1 MAVKISGVLKD
12 GTGKPV
18 QNCTIQ
24 LKAKRNSTT
33 VVVNTLA
40 SENPD
45 EAGRYSMDVEYG
57 QYSVILLVEGFPP
70 SHAGTITVY
79 EDSRPG
85 TLNDFLG
92 AMTEDDARPEALRR
106 FELMVEEVARNAS
119 AVAQNTA
126 AAKKSASDASTSARE
141 AATHATDAAGSARA
155 ASTSAGQAASSAQSA
170 SSSAGTASTKATEA
184 LKSAAAAE
192 SSKSAAATS
201 AGAAKTSETN
211 AAASQQS
218 AATSASTAT
227 TKASEAA
234 TSARDA
240 SASKEAA
247 KSSET
252 NASSSASSAAS
263 SATAAGNSAKAA
275 KTSETNAR
283 SSETAAGQS
292 ASAAAGSKTAA
303 ASSASAASTS
313 AGQASASATAA
324 GKSAESAASSASTA
338 TTKAGEATE
347 QASAAARSASAAK
360 TSETNAKASET
371 SAESSKTAAASSA
384 SSAASS
390 ASSASASK
398 DEATRQAS
406 AARGSAT
413 TASTKATEAA
423 GSATAAAQSKSTAE
437 SAATRAETAAK
448 RAEDIASAVALE
460 DASTTKK
467 GIVQLSSA
475 TNSTSE
481 SLAATPKAVKAA
493 YDLANGKYTAQDA
506 TTAQKGIIQLSSATN
521 STSETLAA
529 TPKAVK
535 SAYDNAEKRLQKD
548 QNGADIP
555 DKGRFLN
562 NINAVSKTD
571 FADKRGMR
579 YVRVN
584 APAGATS
591 GKYYPVV
598 VMRSAGSVSELA
610 SRVIITTATRT
621 AGDPMNNCEFN
632 GFVMPGGW
640 TDRGRYAYGMFWQY
654 QNNERAIHS
663 IMMSNKGDDLRSV
676 FYVDGAAFP
685 VFAFIED
692 GLSISAP
699 GADLVV
705 NDTTYKFGA
714 TNPATECIAA
724 DVILDFKSGR
734 GFYESHSLIVNDNLS
749 CKKLFATDEIVAR
762 GGNQIRMIGGEYGAL
777 WRNDGAKTYL
787 LLTNQGDVYGGW
799 NTLRPFAIDNAT
811 GELVIG
817 TKLSASLN
825 GNALTATKLQTPR
838 RVSGVE
844 FDGSKDITLTAA
856 HVAAFARRATDTYA
870 DADGGVPWNAESG
883 AYNVTR
889 SGDSYILVNF
899 YTGVGSCRTLQM
911 KAHYRNGGLFYRSSR
926 DGYGFEEDWAEVY
939 TSKNLPPESYPVG
952 APIPWPSDTVPSG
965 YALMQGQTFDK
976 SAYPKLAAAYP
987 SGVIPDMRG
996 WTIKGKPASGR
1007 AVLSQ
1012 EQDGIKSHTH
1022 SASASSTDLGTKTT
1036 SSFDYGTKSTNNTGA
1051 HTHSLSGSTGS
1062 AGAHTHGNGIRWPGG
1077 GGSALA
1083 FYDGGGFTYVQD
1095 SQYQV
1100 SPGTSSSRSYYQRI
1114 QTQSAGAHT
1123 HSLSGTAASSGA
1135 HAHTVGIGAHTH
1147 SVAIGS
1153 HGHTI
1158 TVNAAGNAEN
1168 TVKNIAFNYI
1178 VRLA

>member
-79 EDSRPG
+79 EDSQPG

-92 AMTEDDARPEALRR
+92 AMTEDDVRPEALRR

-126 AAKKSASDASTSARE
+126 AAKKSASDAGTSARE

-155 ASTSAGQAASSAQSA
+155 ASTSAGQAATSAQSA

-184 LKSAAAAE
+184 SKSVAAAE

-211 AAASQQS
+211 AAASQKS

-240 SASKEAA
+240 AASKEAA

-252 NASSSASSAAS
+252 SAASSASSAAS
-263 SATAAGNSAKAA
+263 SATAAANSAKAA

-313 AGQASASATAA
+313 AGQASASAIAA

-360 TSETNAKASET
+360 ASETNAKASET
-371 SAESSKTAAASSA
+371 RAESSKTAAASSA

-406 AARGSAT
+406 AAKGSAT

-423 GSATAAAQSKSTAE
+423 GSATAASQSKTAAE
-437 SAATRAETAAK
+437 SAATRAEAAAD
-448 RAEDIASAVALE
+448 RAEEIAGAVAME
-460 DASTTKK
+460 DASLTTKGVVK
-467 GIVQLSSA
+467 LSSA
-475 TNSTSE
+475 VDSTSE

-493 YDLANGKYTAQDA
+493 NDNANSRVPSNRKVNGKALTADITLTPKDIGTLNSVTMSFSGGAGWFKLA
-506 TTAQKGIIQLSSATN
+506 TVTMPQASSIVYIALIGGAGYNVGSPHQAGISELVLRAGNGNPKGIT
-521 STSETLAA
+521 
-529 TPKAVK
+529 
-535 SAYDNAEKRLQKD
+535 
-548 QNGADIP
+548 
-555 DKGRFLN
+555 
-562 NINAVSKTD
+562 
-571 FADKRGMR
+571 
-579 YVRVN
+579 
-584 APAGATS
+584 
-591 GKYYPVV
+591 
-598 VMRSAGSVSELA
+598 
-610 SRVIITTATRT
+610 
-621 AGDPMNNCEFN
+621 
-632 GFVMPGGW
+632 
-640 TDRGRYAYGMFWQY
+640 
-654 QNNERAIHS
+654 
-663 IMMSNKGDDLRSV
+663 
-676 FYVDGAAFP
+676 
-685 VFAFIED
+685 
-692 GLSISAP
+692 
-699 GADLVV
+699 
-705 NDTTYKFGA
+705 
-714 TNPATECIAA
+714 
-724 DVILDFKSGR
+724 
-734 GFYESHSLIVNDNLS
+734 
-749 CKKLFATDEIVAR
+749 
-762 GGNQIRMIGGEYGAL
+762 GAL
-777 WRNDGAKTYL
+777 WKRTAVG
-787 LLTNQGDVYGGW
+787 LTNFAWINTSGDTYDIYVEIGNYATRVNIHW
-799 NTLRPFAIDNAT
+799 DCTANAT
-811 GELVIG
+811 VSIYTSPTYSASKPSSVTDGVVYTMYSTHQKPTPLDIG
-817 TKLSASLN
+817 ALPTTGGTVSGPLSVTGGLTGSLN
-825 GNALTATKLQTPR
+825 GNASTATKLQTAR
-838 RVSGVE
+838 SIGGVV
-844 FDGSKDITLTAA
+844 FDGSANINLPGVNTTGNQNTTGNAATATKLQTARKISGVPFDGSTDITLTAA
-856 HVAAFARRATDTYA
+856 HVAAFARRATDAYA

-926 DGYGFEEDWAEVY
+926 DGYGFESGWAQLY
-939 TSKNLPPESYPVG
+939 TSAHPPAEFYPVG
-952 APIPWPSDTVPSG
+952 APIPWLSDTVPSG

-1022 SASASSTDLGTKTT
+1022 SASASSTDLGTKNT

-1051 HTHSLSGSTGS
+1051 HTHSISGTANS
-1062 AGAHTHGNGIRWPGG
+1062 AGAHQHKSSGAFGGTNTSIFPNGYTAISNLSAGIMSTTS
-1077 GGSALA
+1077 GSGQTRNA
-1083 FYDGGGFTYVQD
+1083 GK
-1095 SQYQV
+1095 
-1100 SPGTSSSRSYYQRI
+1100 TSSD
-1114 QTQSAGAHT
+1114 GAHT
-1123 HSLSGTAASSGA
+1123 HSLSGTAASAGA
-1135 HAHTVGIGAHTH
+1135 HAHIVGIGAHTH